1 MALRIRLR
9 RMGRRNA
16 PTYRIV
22 VAESSMPRDGRIV
35 ESIGHYNPRT
45 DPLTLAVNRERAL
58 YWLGNGATPTDT
70 AHALLK
76 RAGIFRPVPEGVDAV
91 VATAAGSVKKAAGTV
106 AAAARVAAAE
116 VRETVAEA
124 AEDVREAVAD
134 VAEEA
139 REAVAE
145 AAEEAREV
153 AAEVVEEVKETVAEV
168 TEKVGDAVE
177 AAREKVADLIESVTA
192 GDDAGTDE
200 ESAKA

>member
-1 MALRIRLR
+1 
-9 RMGRRNA
+9 MGRRNA

-91 VATAAGSVKKAAGTV
+91 VATAAGSVKKAGGTV

-124 AEDVREAVAD
+124 AEDVREAVAE
-134 VAEEA
+134 V
-139 REAVAE
+139 
-145 AAEEAREV
+145 AEEAREV

>member
-91 VATAAGSVKKAAGTV
+91 VATAAGSVKKAGGTV

-124 AEDVREAVAD
+124 AEDVREAVAE
-134 VAEEA
+134 V
-139 REAVAE
+139 
-145 AAEEAREV
+145 AEEAREV